1 MPSYRLTFDST
12 GVPALEEEFS
22 GGPQLDSSL
31 IESPAESA
39 RPSGSNWTLSLGAA
53 DPDPASH
60 ARRAPAPFR
69 FAGEFA

>member
-1 MPSYRLTFDST
+1 MPSYRLTFDPA

-39 RPSGSNWTLSLGAA
+39 RQSGPNWTLSLGAS
-53 DPDPASH
+53 DPEPASS
-60 ARRAPAPFR
+60 ARRAPAPFH